1 MSAWW
6 RGILYRITPAS
17 LKDQLVAA
25 DVQLDGARAQFTAV
39 VERDQDVD
47 RLTAEHR
54 IDRARNHYGER
65 IATALGGRTSWT

>member
-6 RGILYRITPAS
+6 RRILARITPAS

-25 DVQLDGARAQFTAV
+25 DIQLDDARARFTAV
-39 VERDQDVD
+39 VERDQAVN

-65 IATALGGRTSWT
+65 IAAALGGRTSWT